1 MANRYAVANFT
12 VGVGPNPDYVWVGS
26 VRDSASATVIAY
38 PAGFSV
44 TPTVSA
50 GTLKGLSDYLV
61 VRPAGP

>member
-1 MANRYAVANFT
+1 MAARYAVANFT
-12 VGVGPNPDYVWVGS
+12 VGNDFVWIGS
-26 VRDSASATVIAY
+26 LRDSASSTVIAY

-44 TPTVSA
+44 TPTVTT